1 MTFKE
6 LFRRK
11 FGNIVF
17 FADGDG
23 GDGGGGGES
32 WQSQSAYLT
41 ANPEAAKAYEKYKT
55 LEDGIKGGHEAMMKT
70 GKPYWLPDDHSKLTD
85 DQKNEIRANVAKMEG
100 VPDTPDGYELKVKEG
115 AKAII
120 DEQGLADFKVFAK
133 ENNIPVGLAEK
144 LLGFQTA
151 FVDRLNGIRED
162 AIKKITSDTFK
173 QFSKDCEGDSNAV
186 LRQTWIK
193 EYLQTFCKDAEGKPD
208 PKMWESVKKRL
219 FFEEN
224 GIELVLLRALS
235 DPAQKAK
242 GEGGA
247 PPGGAPQA
255 AAKGSL
261 DYPEMDTK

>member
-1 MTFKE
+1 MYKE
-6 LFRRK
+6 LFRRR

-17 FADGDG
+17 YAE
-23 GDGGGGGES
+23 GDGGGGGGGEAPA
-32 WQSQSAYLT
+32 WHADHPYLSE
-41 ANPEAAKAYEKYKT
+41 NPEAAKAYSKYT
-55 LEDGIKGGHEAMMKT
+55 DVNEALKGGHEAMKKT
-70 GKPYWLPDDHSKLTD
+70 GMPYWLPDDHSKLTD

-100 VPDTPDGYELKVKEG
+100 VPGTPDGYNLEVSKET
-115 AKAII
+115 KAII
-120 DEQGLADFKVFAK
+120 DERGMADFKVFAK
-133 ENNIPVGLAEK
+133 EKNIPNGLANE

-151 FVDRLNGIRED
+151 FVDRLNGMREE
-162 AIKKITSDTFK
+162 AIKKIASDTFK

-193 EYLQTFCKDAEGKPD
+193 EYLQGFCKDAEGKPD

-224 GIELVLLRALS
+224 GIELVLLRALR

-261 DYPEMDTK
+261 DYPEMDT